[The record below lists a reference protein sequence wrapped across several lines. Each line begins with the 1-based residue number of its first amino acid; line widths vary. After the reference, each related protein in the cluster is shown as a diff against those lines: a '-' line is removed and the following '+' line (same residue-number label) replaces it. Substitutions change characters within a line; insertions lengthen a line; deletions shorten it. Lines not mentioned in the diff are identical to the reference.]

1 MGDLLTPDDVTPR
14 WLTER
19 LQEAG
24 HDGVEVKGFS
34 STAIGTGQLGKCIRF
49 TLEIEGGNPETP
61 RSLVGKFP
69 SDDPMSRQTGVMLQN
84 YIKEVTFYREL
95 QSRLS
100 ISTPRCYYAAIDGV
114 GPEFALLLED
124 LAPAEQ
130 GDQIA
135 GCSPDVARAAVLE
148 LVGLHAPS
156 WCAAELRG
164 KPWLGEPNEATIQ
177 LVRGLYSAQ
186 LPGFL
191 KRYGERLA
199 PDEIAIIEGVA
210 KSRSSPFDLLGDPF
224 SLAHVDYRLDNLLI
238 DSTGSPPRVTAVDWQ
253 SITLGNPMTDVAYF
267 MGSGLLPEDRRGV
280 EEGIVAEYH
289 AALRENGVEDYDWDR
304 CWEHYRRG
312 VFSGLVVTVVASMMV
327 KQTERG
333 DEMFTTMAKRHSGH
347 AIDLGSDEY
356 F

>member
-1 MGDLLTPDDVTPR
+1 MEIRRRPT
-14 WLTER
+14 
-19 LQEAG
+19 A
-24 HDGVEVKGFS
+24 S
-34 STAIGTGQLGKCIRF
+34 SVI
-49 TLEIEGGNPETP
+49 
-61 RSLVGKFP
+61 P
-69 SDDPMSRQTGVMLQN
+69 SDDPTSRQIGVVLQN

-135 GCSPDVARAAVLE
+135 GCSSEVARAAVLE

-164 KPWLGEPNEATIQ
+164 KPWLGEPNEPTIQ

-191 KRYGERLA
+191 ERYGARFA
-199 PDEIAIIEGVA
+199 SDEIAIIEGVA
-210 KSRSSPFDLLGDPF
+210 GSRGAPFDLLGDPF
-224 SLAHVDYRLDNLLI
+224 SLTHVDYRLDNLLI
-238 DSTGSPPRVTAVDWQ
+238 NSTGSEPRVTAVDWQ

-267 MGSGLLPEDRRGV
+267 MGSGLVAEDRRAV

-289 AALRENGVEDYDWDR
+289 AELHKNGVENYDWDR

-327 KQTERG
+327 QQTERG
-333 DEMFTTMAKRHSGH
+333 DEMFTMLAKRHSGH

>member
-1 MGDLLTPDDVTPR
+1 MGEVLKPEDVTSR
-14 WLTER
+14 WLSQR

-24 HDGVEVKGFS
+24 HDGVEVKDFS
-34 STAIGTGQLGKCIRF
+34 STAIGTGQLGKCIRYK
-49 TLEIEGGNPETP
+49 LEIEGGNSDAPS
-61 RSLVGKFP
+61 SLVGKFP
-69 SDDPMSRQTGVMLQN
+69 SDDPTSRQTGVILQN

-95 QSRLS
+95 QARLS
-100 ISTPRCYYAAIDGV
+100 ISTPHCYYAAIDGV
-114 GPEFALLLED
+114 GPDFALLLED

-135 GCSPDVARAAVLE
+135 GCSPAVARAAVLE

-156 WCAAELRG
+156 WCDAELRG

-191 KRYGERLA
+191 ERYGARLA

-210 KSRSSPFDLLGDPF
+210 GSRGPPFDLLGDPF
-224 SLAHVDYRLDNLLI
+224 SLTHVDYRLDNLMI
-238 DSTGSPPRVTAVDWQ
+238 TSTGSRPRVTAVDWQ

-267 MGSGLLPEDRRGV
+267 LGSGLVAEDRRTV
-280 EEGIVAEYH
+280 EKGIVAEYH
-289 AALRENGVEDYDWDR
+289 AELRKNGVESYDWDR

-327 KQTERG
+327 QQTERG
-333 DEMFTTMAKRHSGH
+333 DEMFTTLAKRHSGH